1 MKSVR
6 YVAAALA
13 VLAIGLAVSLWFA
26 GRGPAGPMPQFGY
39 TLLDGTKADTQQLRG
54 KVVLMNFWAT
64 SCSVCVAEMP
74 KIVATHRKFEARGF
88 ETLAVAMRYDPPAS
102 VVRYAESRRLPFGV
116 AIDNTGDIAKRF
128 GDVQATPTTF
138 VIDRRG
144 EIVARYVGEPDF
156 AALERL
162 VERLLAEG

>member
-13 VLAIGLAVSLWFA
+13 VLAIGLAVSLWFP
-26 GRGPAGPMPQFGY
+26 GRGPTGPMPQFGY

-74 KIVATHRKFEARGF
+74 KIIATHRKFEARGF

-116 AIDNTGDIAKRF
+116 DNTGDIAKRF